1 MDQKEKEWLEQ
12 LEARAAGTFWD
23 YLGCEALEVSRERT
37 VIALDAEKKHLNA
50 MDIVHGGVLASL
62 LDNVMALAVMSARPG
77 ERTVTTNLNV
87 HFVAPLAAGR
97 LTATAKVLHESASTL
112 TVEASVR
119 GADGKLGTV
128 GTGSFRMLK

>member
-1 MDQKEKEWLEQ
+1 MDPKEKEWLAQ
-12 LEARAAGTFWD
+12 LEERAAGTFWD
-23 YLGCEALEVSRERT
+23 YLGCKALEVSPERA

-77 ERTVTTNLNV
+77 ARTVTTNLNV
-87 HFVAPLAAGR
+87 HFVAPLGAGR
-97 LTATAKVLHESASTL
+97 LTATAKVLHETASTL
-112 TVEASVR
+112 TVEASVH